1 MSPELIAI
9 PLNHENFHGGLT
21 AALFIKFKKKT
32 VERGQGA
39 ILYLLVTRFIPI
51 CESYGN
57 RSFVQLYQLNL
68 FGIEICAYRTKDV
81 GQVAKLCKLS

>member
-1 MSPELIAI
+1 MLIEYRW
-9 PLNHENFHGGLT
+9 NHENCHGGLT

-32 VERGQGA
+32 VERGHGA
-39 ILYLLVTRFIPI
+39 LLYLLVTRFIPI
-51 CESYGN
+51 CECYGN
-57 RSFVQLYQLNL
+57 RSFVQLYQLSL